1 MYEEWFEKI
10 AKKLGIKKV
19 LQTDRMVQIDLP
31 KELSSKVKGDKLLYN
46 ALSISNNFKLSYH
59 HEIISITLFYKNL
72 PEHFVRYL
80 VRLLNTL
87 V

>member
-10 AKKLGIKKV
+10 AKKLGINKV
-19 LQTDRMVQIDLP
+19 RQTDRLIEIILP

-46 ALSISNNFKLSYH
+46 ALSISNNFNLAYK
-59 HEIISITLFYKNL
+59 HECITITLYYKSL
-72 PEHFVRYL
+72 PEHFIRYL

-87 V
+87 L